1 MIKLLKK
8 VVIVNLLASCAF
20 SSAYAINLK
29 QALESAYNTNE
40 DLKKAQVA
48 FMNSL
53 EQFSQAQAKFL
64 PDITYQYSI
73 TNSKNTPNNI
83 SGANSVS
90 TLKETDKG
98 IALNQNLF
106 NGGGDMAGLKAAQL
120 TFKSSK
126 FDLYD
131 NEGQSFLK
139 IIGGYLDYLQAKKI
153 YDISD
158 TNVQFN
164 QKQFDATSARLAIG
178 ESTQAEVALTKAN
191 LYKAISGRAKSQSDL
206 QSAKATFKQLVGIEP
221 DSLDSAELVEIPE
234 TLNDF
239 SIKAK
244 RQNFSILHAKNA
256 LEAAKAGVVIQAAE
270 LLPSLDAKLSVI
282 NTSYD
287 RQNVNSSKQ
296 SGKNFQ
302 TSLVL
307 NIPILSKGGAQ
318 YSAVRLA
325 RNKSR
330 TAALEFD
337 QDIKKVE
344 TQIDSAWAN
353 LQACQLSSSAY
364 KMQVEAQASA
374 VESMKKQF
382 DVGSVSIVE
391 LLKTQSD
398 LVEAQTYAAQSLT
411 SYVNAVYAVKYIMG
425 ELTAK
430 NLKLNVKY
438 FDPEAEFKKI
448 KLKIVGF

>member
-8 VVIVNLLASCAF
+8 VVIVNLLASCTF

-64 PDITYQYSI
+64 PDITYKYSI
-73 TNSKNTPNNI
+73 TNSKNTPNNL
-83 SGANSVS
+83 SGENSVS
-90 TLKETDKG
+90 TLKQTERTID
-98 IALNQNLF
+98 LNQNLF

-244 RQNFSILHAKNA
+244 RQNFSIQYGSG
-256 LEAAKAGVVIQAAE
+256 E
-270 LLPSLDAKLSVI
+270 
-282 NTSYD
+282 SY
-287 RQNVNSSKQ
+287 
-296 SGKNFQ
+296 
-302 TSLVL
+302 
-307 NIPILSKGGAQ
+307 GGF
-318 YSAVRLA
+318 L
-325 RNKSR
+325 
-330 TAALEFD
+330 D
-337 QDIKKVE
+337 QDTVTIGSLEVK
-344 TQIDSAWAN
+344 N
-353 LQACQLSSSAY
+353 QLFAEINMFNNIYSDTL
-364 KMQVEAQASA
+364 
-374 VESMKKQF
+374 F
-382 DVGSVSIVE
+382 DVLFS
-391 LLKTQSD
+391 
-398 LVEAQTYAAQSLT
+398 
-411 SYVNAVYAVKYIMG
+411 
-425 ELTAK
+425 
-430 NLKLNVKY
+430 
-438 FDPEAEFKKI
+438 
-448 KLKIVGF
+448 